1 MIYQSILD
9 TTPHISTAGMEYEVW
24 LKKRMDSL
32 GGSDAGAVMGMN
44 NFASPL
50 TLYLQKKGLVPASE
64 MSRAAKR
71 GKILEPVIRQITI
84 EDFPQLVIDPVPFMF
99 FHPIYPF

>member
-9 TTPHISTAGMEYEVW
+9 ATPHIPTEGMTYEEW
-24 LKKRMDSL
+24 LEKRKGSL

-44 NFASPL
+44 NFESPL
-50 TLYLQKKGLVPASE
+50 TLYLRKKGLVPESE

-71 GKILEPVIRQITI
+71 GKILEPVIR
-84 EDFPQLVIDPVPFMF
+84 
-99 FHPIYPF
+99 